1 MKINFNEEHKDKI
14 LYYIKEYQNI
24 SSEYQTYTNKIKELQ
39 DELNTLTAKLQSTES
54 NLQSLRDEEKQYMD
68 KLHSVYGEFT
78 LNDLWESIYFKDV

>member
-24 SSEYQTYTNKIKELQ
+24 SNDEHQIYEKIKSLQ
-39 DELNTLTAKLQSTES
+39 EELNELTAKLQSTES

-68 KLHSVYGEFT
+68 ELHSVYGDFT
-78 LNDLWESIYFKDV
+78 LNDLWESIY

>member
-24 SSEYQTYTNKIKELQ
+24 SNEEHQIYEKIKSLQ
-39 DELNTLTAKLQSTES
+39 EELNELTAKLQSTES

-68 KLHSVYGEFT
+68 ELYSIYGDFT
-78 LNDLWESIYFKDV
+78 LNDLWESIY